1 MKLISKALLFCILGI
16 LLYSSYIFF
25 QILWYKYYPPRVTA
39 FMQAEISRLSDKN
52 PQFKLKKHWIAYP
65 SISVYAKQAVI
76 ASEDANFTIHDGVDW
91 DALEKAAKE
100 NATLGRKKR
109 GGSTI
114 SMQLSRNLFLSSNKS
129 YLRKIEEVYITQIL
143 ELTLDKKRILELY
156 LNIAEWGIGVFG
168 IEAAANHYFGVS
180 ASKLTPYQAAWLAS
194 ILPAPRRFDLMRSSP
209 YLEGRALTI
218 MARMPQAILP
228 R

>member
-1 MKLISKALLFCILGI
+1 MKLISKALLLCILGI
-16 LLYSSYIFF
+16 SLYSSYIFI
-25 QILWYKYYPPRVTA
+25 QIFWYKYYPPKVTA
-39 FMQAEISRLSDKN
+39 FMQSEIIRLSDQN

-76 ASEDANFTIHDGVDW
+76 ASEDANFSIHDGVDW

-100 NATLGRKKR
+100 NAKAGRKKR

-114 SMQLSRNLFLSSNKS
+114 SMQLSRNLFLSSDKS
-129 YLRKIEEVYITQIL
+129 YLRKVEEIYITQIL
-143 ELTLDKKRILELY
+143 ELTMDKKRILELY

-180 ASKLTPYQAAWLAS
+180 ANQLNPYQSAWLAS
-194 ILPAPRRFDLMRSSP
+194 ILPAPRKFDLMRSSQFI
-209 YLEGRALTI
+209 EDRASTI

-228 R
+228 Q